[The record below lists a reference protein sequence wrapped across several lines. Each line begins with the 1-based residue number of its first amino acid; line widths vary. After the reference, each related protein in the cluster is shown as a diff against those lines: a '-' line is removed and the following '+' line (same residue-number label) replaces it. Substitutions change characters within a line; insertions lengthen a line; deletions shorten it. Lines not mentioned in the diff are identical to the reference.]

1 MPQPENAAEQELSDF
16 LVIAQM
22 MAQKKQRSDF
32 AKAKMRTLPSIVP
45 YSIFD
50 VPLF

>member
-22 MAQKKQRSDF
+22 MVKKRRSDF

-45 YSIFD
+45 YLIFD
-50 VPLF
+50 VSSF

>member
-22 MAQKKQRSDF
+22 MVKKRRSDF
-32 AKAKMRTLPSIVP
+32 AKAKMRTLSSIVP

>member
-1 MPQPENAAEQELSDF
+1 VPQPENAAEQEVSAF

-22 MAQKKQRSDF
+22 MVKKRRSDF
-32 AKAKMRTLPSIVP
+32 AKAKLRTLPSIVP

-50 VPLF
+50 VSLF

>member
-1 MPQPENAAEQELSDF
+1 MPQPENAAKQELSDF

-22 MAQKKQRSDF
+22 MEQKKRRSDF

>member
-1 MPQPENAAEQELSDF
+1 VPQTENAAEQELSDF

-22 MAQKKQRSDF
+22 MVKKRRSDF

-50 VPLF
+50 VSLF